1 MLKYEMDTMEYS
13 ESELADV
20 KKWYLIDSTKNK
32 HVCSYSVFLTDKNA
46 SFSKVWSLDLF
57 HLWTSFPL

>member
-1 MLKYEMDTMEYS
+1 MLKYKIYTLEYS

-32 HVCSYSVFLTDKNA
+32 CVCV
-46 SFSKVWSLDLF
+46 
-57 HLWTSFPL
+57 